1 MSLEKRD
8 LLMKNIRDLV
18 GQELKWSQP
27 HQLKREYE
35 LHAGNELVATLR
47 FRSLFGSFATA
58 ESGDGCWTFKRVG
71 FWQTSVTIRSH
82 GSDQDIAVFK
92 NNTWTNG
99 GTLELPNG
107 CHYPANTHFWMT
119 TYEFTTEAGQSLV
132 QYRRIGGIL
141 SASSLVTI
149 QPSAAALGELPWLV
163 MLGWYLRVMLDMDAA
178 MVAIVVT
185 VVIAGA

>member
-1 MSLEKRD
+1 
-8 LLMKNIRDLV
+8 
-18 GQELKWSQP
+18 
-27 HQLKREYE
+27 
-35 LHAGNELVATLR
+35 
-47 FRSLFGSFATA
+47 
-58 ESGDGCWTFKRVG
+58 
-71 FWQTSVTIRSH
+71 
-82 GSDQDIAVFK
+82 
-92 NNTWTNG
+92 
-99 GTLELPNG
+99 
-107 CHYPANTHFWMT
+107 MT